1 MRALAWWAMAVAVCS
16 PLFWFTALRP
26 LSDMT
31 GLAIVVAAQV
41 MLMRRCARR
50 RAVLTPC
57 PTISNPPVACR
68 SGRATSSPAERC

>member
-1 MRALAWWAMAVAVCS
+1 MAVAVCS

-31 GLAIVVAAQV
+31 GLAFAVASQV
-41 MLMRRCARR
+41 MLMAALRQAQGRPGSVTDDLEPAGR
-50 RAVLTPC
+50 L
-57 PTISNPPVACR
+57 R